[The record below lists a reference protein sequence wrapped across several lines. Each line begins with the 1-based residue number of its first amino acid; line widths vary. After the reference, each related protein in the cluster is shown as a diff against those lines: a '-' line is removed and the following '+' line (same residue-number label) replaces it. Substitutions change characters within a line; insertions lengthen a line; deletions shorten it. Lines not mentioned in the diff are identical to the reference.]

1 MQPIPDERRCTAA
14 TTQGSRCKAWTAP
27 GLTVCATHAGIARVG
42 QKSKLTRETSNRIL
56 AVLRAGGYDETAAN
70 AAGISRQQFYE
81 WLKRGRNGDRPYDLF
96 LAGVEEAR
104 AEGESRNVMLIAK
117 AAQSNWQAAAW
128 LLERRHPER
137 WARPSQRDKDAAA
150 GSQPPVANDPFSEVD
165 ELAQRRRHA
174 GT

>member
-1 MQPIPDERRCTAA
+1 MTQPDERRCSA
-14 TTQGSRCKAWTAP
+14 TTTTGGRCRAWTLDGVA
-27 GLTVCATHAGIARVG
+27 LCATHAGVSKVG
-42 QKSKLTRETSNRIL
+42 RKSRLTSQTSQRIL
-56 AVLRAGGYDETAAN
+56 GVLRAGGYDETAAK
-70 AAGISRQQFYE
+70 AAGLSTTQFYE
-81 WLKRGRNGDRPYDLF
+81 WLRRGREGDRPYDLF
-96 LAGVEEAR
+96 LEQVEEAR